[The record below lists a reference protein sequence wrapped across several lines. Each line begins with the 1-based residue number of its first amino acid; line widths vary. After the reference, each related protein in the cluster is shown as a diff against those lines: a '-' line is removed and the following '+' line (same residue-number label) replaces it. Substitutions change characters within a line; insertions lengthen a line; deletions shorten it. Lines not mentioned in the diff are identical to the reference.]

1 MLSYLSILINVF
13 ISCKLCWKSLFSN
26 SLFFFSFIF
35 ILFSFL
41 YISFFLMFVQAY
53 MEEGGCKIRQGVT
66 PTSIEKMDS
75 GRLFVRYSDGE
86 GDEFDTV
93 VAAVGTYAYV
103 QH

>member
-1 MLSYLSILINVF
+1 
-13 ISCKLCWKSLFSN
+13 
-26 SLFFFSFIF
+26 
-35 ILFSFL
+35 
-41 YISFFLMFVQAY
+41 MFVQAY

-103 QH
+103 HH

>member
-1 MLSYLSILINVF
+1 
-13 ISCKLCWKSLFSN
+13 
-26 SLFFFSFIF
+26 
-35 ILFSFL
+35 
-41 YISFFLMFVQAY
+41 

-103 QH
+103 HH